1 MTTNVDRAR
10 WAERC
15 VRTLVAE
22 SGVDSIEHAI
32 TDLIANLGH
41 LSDEAGLDFL
51 SLVEAGIG
59 HWHLELLDEDSI
71 DALPRVDIRI
81 GEARKLVS

>member
-1 MTTNVDRAR
+1 MTTNIDRAR

-15 VRTLVAE
+15 VRILVAE
-22 SGVDSIEHAI
+22 TGVYSIEHAI

-51 SLVEAGIG
+51 SLVAAGIG
-59 HWHLELLDEDSI
+59 HWHLELSDEYSI
-71 DALPRVDIRI
+71 DALPRVDIRL
-81 GEARKLVS
+81 GEARKLAS